1 MDWHNVQGLP
11 ALTWLFLWQTCYP
24 KKTSGFRK
32 WIYYLNLKN
41 DHHVFTKIR
50 WDSINWKRL
59 TKKNCGW
66 KRKSESLKWSFSIL
80 LLVKNVYCREKAND
94 VTTVLAWCEE
104 SKPKSRTHC
113 TDHIWYNMAM
123 TRVFPSDITVWSVSQ
138 FHDWV
143 ETSSSLLLPYLLS
156 NIFKSTTSSLWN
168 QPEKMVFLKFR
179 QLCT

>member
-50 WDSINWKRL
+50 RDSINWKRL
-59 TKKNCGW
+59 TKKDCGW
-66 KRKSESLKWSFSIL
+66 KRKSELLKWSFSIL

-94 VTTVLAWCEE
+94 VTTVLAWREE
-104 SKPKSRTHC
+104 SKPKSRTSLYWPYMVQYGDDSCISLRHYGMEC
-113 TDHIWYNMAM
+113 FTVSWLSWNFF
-123 TRVFPSDITVWSVSQ
+123 VITFTLS
-138 FHDWV
+138 FV
-143 ETSSSLLLPYLLS
+143 EH
-156 NIFKSTTSSLWN
+156 F
-168 QPEKMVFLKFR
+168 
-179 QLCT
+179 